1 MSRAAYDAARE
12 SLALADRSDRT
23 LLLLEGRDPTAM
35 LQGLATNDVSGVAA
49 GACVYSALL
58 TPKGR
63 MVSDLRVLPG
73 PDGALLLDVP
83 AAARHAVLEHFGR
96 YVPPRMA
103 RASAFEGR
111 VLGVYGPAAASRL
124 AATLDVDVDDSPDA
138 LTRAPDGLLV
148 AGTDFAGVPGVDAV
162 GPEVSIAT
170 LEARLE
176 ADGAARLDDA
186 ALQALRVEAGNPA
199 WGAELDEERIPI
211 EAGIEDRAI
220 SQTKGCYTGQE
231 VIIRILHRGHVNW
244 HLRGFEAAGAADLA
258 STAEAAEA
266 LVAGAE
272 LVEPGGPKVVAR
284 ITSAADSPRLGRIA
298 LGYARREI
306 APGTALASAAGPA
319 SDAVRV
325 VSLPFPRA

>member
-1 MSRAAYDAARE
+1 LNRAAYDAAWE
-12 SLALADRSDRT
+12 SLALGDRSDRT

-49 GACVYSALL
+49 GACVYNALL

-63 MVSDLRVLPG
+63 MVADLRVLPG

-83 AAARHAVLEHFGR
+83 AGARAAVLDHLGR

-111 VLGVYGPAAASRL
+111 VLGVYGPAATGRL
-124 AATLDVDVDDSPDA
+124 AAVLEVDIDDSPDA
-138 LTRAPDGLLV
+138 LTRAPDGLLA
-148 AGTDFAGVPGVDAV
+148 AGTDFAGVPGVDVV
-162 GPEVSIAT
+162 GPETSIAT
-170 LEARLE
+170 LEARLQ
-176 ADGAARLDDA
+176 ADGASRLDADA
-186 ALQALRVEAGNPA
+186 LEALRVEAGSPL
-199 WGAELDEERIPI
+199 WGAELDEDRIPI
-211 EAGIEDRAI
+211 EAGIEERAI

-244 HLRGFEAAGAADLA
+244 HLRGFEATGAVDVDSTGKAAPALA
-258 STAEAAEA
+258 
-266 LVAGAE
+266 VGAE
-272 LVEPGGPKVVAR
+272 LAEPGEPKVVAR

-298 LGYARREI
+298 LGYARKEI
-306 APGTALASAAGPA
+306 APGAELGPVAGPA
-319 SDAVRV
+319 TGSVRV